1 MLFFHVLY
9 IKKKHIVL
17 HKFVLVYCTT
27 FLFTASGG
35 RKKKYFHQSSNLV
48 KIHFLFSYF
57 KYHIDYNLF
66 DLV

>member
-1 MLFFHVLY
+1 MYYILKKSILY
-9 IKKKHIVL
+9 FINLYLYIVL
-17 HKFVLVYCTT
+17 HFCSLHLVEE
-27 FLFTASGG
+27 
-35 RKKKYFHQSSNLV
+35 KKKYFHQSSNLV